1 MKVIIYKNPVISGL
15 VVNMLCLIMFI
26 YLIKQGN
33 IMFMMFLVLTGS
45 VNRQIID
52 NSNNINKKKKT
63 IIYMSFFLMLAIGL
77 VYGFYYYN
85 IGN

>member
-15 VVNMLCLIMFI
+15 VVNILCLIMFI
-26 YLIKQGN
+26 YLIKQRN

-52 NSNNINKKKKT
+52 NGNNLNKKKKT